1 METFNFLDEAI
12 NLAKKAAKRLVTR
25 RRSGDEH
32 PGVWRA
38 REVKEGTPG
47 IR

>member
-1 METFNFLDEAI
+1 MFLFAAGGALLLQPLPGFNLFRQPARMM
-12 NLAKKAAKRLVTR
+12 A
-25 RRSGDEH
+25 
-32 PGVWRA
+32 GVWRA